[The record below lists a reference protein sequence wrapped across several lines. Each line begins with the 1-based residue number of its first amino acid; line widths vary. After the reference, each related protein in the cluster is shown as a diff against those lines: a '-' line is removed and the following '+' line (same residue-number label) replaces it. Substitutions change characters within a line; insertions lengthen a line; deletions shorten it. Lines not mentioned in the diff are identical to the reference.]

1 MGDYNLFLSATD
13 KKIADKSKMRV
24 DLLGDM
30 KIKDIEELK
39 DFKILYVSQGHEDL
53 VSIKDKEVPRKVRY
67 IQVFKRQFHLLKGG
81 DWVKKKKKKKNKIG
95 TDKLIILL
103 TALVNLVI
111 AIINLISLLN
121 KQDSQGRVYPPPV
134 PKSFFFNNNKL
145 LRGYK

>member
-1 MGDYNLFLSATD
+1 MRDYNIFLSATD
-13 KKIADKSKMRV
+13 KNIADKSKMRV

-53 VSIKDKEVPRKVRY
+53 VSIKGKKVPRKVRY
-67 IQVFKRQFHLLKGG
+67 IQVFKRWFHLLKGG
-81 DWVKKKKKKKNKIG
+81 DWVKKKKNKIG

-121 KQDSQGRVYPPPV
+121 KQASQGRVYPPPV

-145 LRGYK
+145 LRGYQ